1 MKNNKGITIIELLIS
16 FAIVSVASFY
26 FYQTVLIV
34 KKMYE
39 ETRTATNFSV
49 AKTYATRLLKAG
61 LEKGYC
67 VPLLIDPIKLTN
79 EEKEEDAKKDCIME
93 KEGSPNFKLD
103 NVKNC
108 KCVANTSYQDGTYR
122 MCSFTINKKTVNFF
136 YNIKKTQ

>member
-61 LEKGYC
+61 LEKGYW
-67 VPLLIDPIKLTN
+67 VTKLTDPSKLTN
-79 EEKEEDAKKDCIME
+79 EEKEEDAKKDCIM
-93 KEGSPNFKLD
+93 KKDGSQNFKLD

-108 KCVANTSYQDGTYR
+108 KCLTSTSDPNNL